1 MSIGKLPTGR
11 RPSKQRALYD
21 TVQDRAK
28 RIMGGNYRNRMAGC
42 LRKMGKKEL
51 IDCSDW
57 ELRRVMGFL
66 SILEKQ
72 VGRKR

>member
-1 MSIGKLPTGR
+1 
-11 RPSKQRALYD
+11 
-21 TVQDRAK
+21 
-28 RIMGGNYRNRMAGC
+28 MAGY

-51 IDCSDW
+51 IDCSDR

-72 VGRKR
+72 EGKKR